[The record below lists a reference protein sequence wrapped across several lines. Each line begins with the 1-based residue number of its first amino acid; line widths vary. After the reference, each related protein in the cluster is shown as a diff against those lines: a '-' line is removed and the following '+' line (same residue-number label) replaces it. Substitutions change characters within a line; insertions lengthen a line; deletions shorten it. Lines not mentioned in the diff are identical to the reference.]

1 MKITSSKEVYR
12 CRLFRVTEDV
22 ASDKKGFRIER
33 SIVRHR
39 GAAVML
45 AADEKDRVLLVRQFR
60 LPAGKKMWEL
70 PAGTIDEGEKPFAT
84 AKRELKEETGLS
96 AKKWKKLAEYYP
108 SPGFVDE
115 KMSLYLATGLS
126 YGEASPMEDE
136 RIETRWFT
144 KKELKEMIRKG
155 RIQDSKTLVG
165 YLMWARMQAPKEKG
179 PAEAGP
185 QVKNKTSPF

>member
-1 MKITSSKEVYR
+1 MMKVIEKKEVYR
-12 CRLFRVTEDV
+12 CRLFHITEEV
-22 ASDKKGFRIER
+22 AQDDKTGFRIER
-33 SIVRHR
+33 SVVRHR

-45 AADEKDRVLLVRQFR
+45 AADEKERVLLVRQYR

-84 AKRELKEETGLS
+84 AKRELKEETGLT

-115 KMSLYLATGLS
+115 KMSVYLATDLTQ
-126 YGEASPMEDE
+126 GEASPMDDE

-155 RIQDSKTLVG
+155 RIQDSKTMVG
-165 YLMWARMQAPKEKG
+165 YLMWAKM
-179 PAEAGP
+179 
-185 QVKNKTSPF
+185 